1 VLGADDELVVLML
14 QLSLLIIRRL
24 RRWYEANY
32 AETAGISTALL
43 SHLLFDCMANA
54 AADKVM
60 PFRCCLIPGTL
71 LTNLCCVVMS
81 HALQAE

>member
-1 VLGADDELVVLML
+1 MLGADDELVVLML

-54 AADKVM
+54 AADKSKLHAQEIV
-60 PFRCCLIPGTL
+60 L
-71 LTNLCCVVMS
+71 LGS
-81 HALQAE
+81 YG